1 MIYEKAILCDN
12 FHYLYHR
19 WRLFSFGKC
28 KLPAPGNENSDIIIP
43 YNFGVDSM
51 NWHELRIK
59 DGRGFLALRLAIK
72 FELSQRSVCAKVL
85 YPGATR
91 YVLLNKKTT

>member
-1 MIYEKAILCDN
+1 
-12 FHYLYHR
+12 
-19 WRLFSFGKC
+19 
-28 KLPAPGNENSDIIIP
+28 
-43 YNFGVDSM
+43 M